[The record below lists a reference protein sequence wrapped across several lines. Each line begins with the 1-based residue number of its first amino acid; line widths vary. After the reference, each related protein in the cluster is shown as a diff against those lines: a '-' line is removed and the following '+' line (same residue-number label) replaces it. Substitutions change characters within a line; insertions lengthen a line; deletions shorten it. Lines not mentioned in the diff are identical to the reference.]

1 MRPMMPPPAGMR
13 GPGRI
18 GGGPRGFLTEE
29 EKKQSP
35 KVTKTLLKRILGYL
49 KPYKWQFAAVFA
61 ALFVS
66 AVLGLFP

>member
-29 EKKQSP
+29 EKKD
-35 KVTKTLLKRILGYL
+35 TRLFKTV
-49 KPYKWQFAAVFA
+49 QMAVCSRFRR
-61 ALFVS
+61 
-66 AVLGLFP
+66 AVCFGGVGAFPVDNNRKNR